1 MAFKGSFQ
9 LQRCYNPMNFL
20 IYLTVSTVISGQTK
34 HVLRAQAS
42 TLQQMNLYS
51 CSTPELSV
59 RGQSQQPWALTTREL
74 PSSPVPTPL
83 WIQGRTAGGQQDA
96 QGPDLLCTHSR
107 EAP

>member
-20 IYLTVSTVISGQTK
+20 IYLTVSTVFSGQMK

-51 CSTPELSV
+51 CSTLELSV
-59 RGQSQQPWALTTREL
+59 RGQSQQPRALTT
-74 PSSPVPTPL
+74 PVPTPL
-83 WIQGRTAGGQQDA
+83 WIQGCTAGGQQDA